1 MFSSPNFFHQLYFHA
16 DAAVIHQFWGKPF
29 ILPQFPTIGIYTL
42 SLFCLFC
49 FAVITIG
56 KTIYNAMRKAH
67 FESWYMHINLIKLK

>member
-1 MFSSPNFFHQLYFHA
+1 MFSSPNFFHQLYFYA
-16 DAAVIHQFWGKPF
+16 DAAVIHQFLGKSF
-29 ILPQFPTIGIYTL
+29 ILPQFPTIT
-42 SLFCLFC
+42 FCLFC